1 MTDHGGWMFFG
12 GGYMWL
18 IWILLIVVAVI
29 LIKSVMSDT
38 VSTKR
43 EQSPLEILKQRF
55 AKGEITEEEYKRIKH
70 DIES

>member
-18 IWILLIVVAVI
+18 IWILVIVGAVI
-29 LIKSVMSDT
+29 LLKSVMSDSAPT
-38 VSTKR
+38 RRDQT
-43 EQSPLEILKQRF
+43 PLDILKQRF
-55 AKGEITEEEYKRIKH
+55 AKGEITEEEFKRMKH

>member
-18 IWILLIVVAVI
+18 IWVLLIVVAVI
-29 LIKSVMSDT
+29 LIKSVMSDSI
-38 VSTKR
+38 STKR
-43 EQSPLEILKQRF
+43 EQTPLEILKQRF

-70 DIES
+70 DLET